1 MDMFALSLLLV
12 VVVST
17 LAFVAH
23 ARELVETSTTF
34 SVDNTGIVRNAA
46 VTNVVSFNA
55 FCEFVLPFLL
65 ERGYEPP
72 AYWCN

>member
-1 MDMFALSLLLV
+1 MFALLLFI
-12 VVVST
+12 VST
-17 LAFVAH
+17 LALAAH
-23 ARELVETSTTF
+23 ARELVETSTTV

-46 VTNVVSFNA
+46 VTNVVSFNV

-72 AYWCN
+72 NYWCN

>member
-1 MDMFALSLLLV
+1 MFAPLLLLV
-12 VVVST
+12 VST
-17 LAFVAH
+17 LVFGAR
-23 ARELVETSTTF
+23 ARELVETSTTV
-34 SVDNTGIVRNAA
+34 SVDNTGIVRSAA

>member
-1 MDMFALSLLLV
+1 MFAPLLLLL

-17 LAFVAH
+17 LALVTH
-23 ARELVETSTTF
+23 ARELVETSTSF

>member
-1 MDMFALSLLLV
+1 MFAPLLLLV
-12 VVVST
+12 VST
-17 LAFVAH
+17 LVFGAR
-23 ARELVETSTTF
+23 ARELVETSTTV
-34 SVDNTGIVRNAA
+34 SVDNTGIVRSAA

-65 ERGYEPP
+65 ERGYEPL